1 VSATDVFYVAS
12 GIECDAVRAAWQA
25 HLPVMITGPTG
36 CGKTRLVHHMAVRL
50 GRPVVTVTCHDDL
63 TASDLVGRFL
73 VAGGDVRW
81 VDGPLTTAVRTGA
94 VCYLDEVAEA
104 RRDTL
109 AVLHSLLD
117 DRRALYLERTGE
129 TVTAPPEFMLVASY
143 NPSSRSVLKELKPSF
158 RQRFVTMAL
167 DYLAPDSEQAVVRH
181 EAGVADEIAERL
193 VRAATALRRAEDAG
207 VKEVPSTRLLVA
219 AARLIA
225 HDLPEAVAVELGLLN
240 PLSSSGPVGDAMH
253 ELLRAA
259 GLAAGRGRTGA

>member
-1 VSATDVFYVAS
+1 MTTPDVYYVPS
-12 GIECDAVRAAWQA
+12 GIECDAIAAAWRAQ
-25 HLPVMITGPTG
+25 LPVMLTGPTG
-36 CGKTRLVHHMAVRL
+36 CGKTRLVHHMAAVL

-63 TASDLVGRFL
+63 TSSDLVGRFL

-117 DRRALYLERTGE
+117 DRRALYLERTSE
-129 TVTAPPEFMLVASY
+129 TLIAPPEFLLIASY
-143 NPSSRSVLKELKPSF
+143 NPSSRSILRELKPSF
-158 RQRFVTMAL
+158 RQRFVTLAL
-167 DYLAPDSEQAVVRH
+167 DYLPAVAERDVVGH
-181 EAGVADEIAERL
+181 EGGVPEEVADRL
-193 VRAATALRRAEDAG
+193 VRAATALRQSEESG
-207 VKEVPSTRLLVA
+207 VKEVPSTRVLVA

-225 HDLPEAVAVELGLLN
+225 EHLPEGVAVEIGLVN
-240 PLSSSGPVGDAMH
+240 PLSSTGPVGDAMH

-259 GLAAGRGRTGA
+259 GLAGRGSPSS

>member
-1 VSATDVFYVAS
+1 VTTPDVYYVPS
-12 GIECDAVRAAWQA
+12 GAECDAIVAAWRAQ
-25 HLPVMITGPTG
+25 LPVMLTGPTG
-36 CGKTRLVHHMAVRL
+36 CGKTRLVHHMAAVL
-50 GRPVVTVTCHDDL
+50 DRPVVTVTCHDDL

-129 TVTAPPEFMLVASY
+129 TVVAPPEFMLIASY
-143 NPSSRSVLKELKPSF
+143 NPSSRSILKELKPSF

-167 DYLAPDSEQAVVRH
+167 DYLPADAETGVVRH
-181 EAGVADEIAERL
+181 EAGVSVEVADRL
-193 VRAATALRRAEDAG
+193 VKAATALRRAEESG
-207 VKEVPSTRLLVA
+207 VKEVPSTRVLVA
-219 AARLIA
+219 AARLVA
-225 HDLPEAVAVELGLLN
+225 QQLPEGLAVEIGLLN
-240 PLSSSGPVGDAMH
+240 PLSSAGPVGDAMH

-259 GLAAGRGRTGA
+259 GVDTTGARPGG

>member
-1 VSATDVFYVAS
+1 MKAEDVYYVAS
-12 GIECDAVRAAWQA
+12 GVECDAIAAAWRAQ
-25 HLPVMITGPTG
+25 LPVMLTGPTG
-36 CGKTRLVHHMAVRL
+36 CGKTRLVHHMAATL
-50 GRPVVTVTCHDDL
+50 GRPLVTVTCHDDL

-81 VDGPLTTAVRTGA
+81 VDGPLTAAVRIGA
-94 VCYLDEVAEA
+94 VCYLDEVVEA

-129 TVTAPPEFMLVASY
+129 AVTAPAEFMLVASY
-143 NPSSRSVLKELKPSF
+143 NPSSRSILKELKPSF

-167 DYLAPDSEQAVVRH
+167 DYLPPVAEQAVVGH
-181 EAGVADEIAERL
+181 EAGVAADVADRL
-193 VRAATALRRAEDAG
+193 VRAANALRQAEESG
-207 VKEVPSTRLLVA
+207 VREVPSTRVVVA

-225 HDLPEAVAVELGLLN
+225 QELPEEVALELGLLN
-240 PLSSSGPVGDAMH
+240 PLSATGPVGDALH

-259 GLAAGRGRTGA
+259 GLAGR